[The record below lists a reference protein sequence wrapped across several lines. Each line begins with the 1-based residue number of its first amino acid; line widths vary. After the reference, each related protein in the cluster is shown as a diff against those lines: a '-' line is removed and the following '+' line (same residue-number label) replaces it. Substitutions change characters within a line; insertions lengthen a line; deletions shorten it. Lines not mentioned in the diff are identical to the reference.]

1 MMTEEQAKKEQP
13 WREYII
19 DCDEETLDPI
29 FSPEMPKDIREQY
42 DRYIKSLKKP
52 VMRVKV

>member
-29 FSPEMPKDIREQY
+29 FSPEMPKDIREKY
-42 DRYIKSLKKP
+42 DRYVKSLKKP